1 VTNSDTTREGRTLI
15 LAPTGR
21 DSSLMREL
29 LGKAGISAL
38 VCSDSKQLCHE
49 AETDAGCLLLAEE
62 AIGSD
67 ACDDLVGLIGGQPSW
82 SDLPLVILTR
92 LGADSATV
100 GEALTS
106 LGNVTLL
113 ERPIRVAA
121 LVSVVRAALRSR
133 ERQYQIRAHLLERE
147 RSADEMR
154 TLLDTLPVGV
164 YIAHDPACKR
174 ITGNRSGYHLLRM
187 PPASNLSRTAPPE
200 EQPTHF
206 QPCRDGAPIPS
217 ESLPMQRAARGEPVR
232 EEEVDL
238 VFDDG
243 TVLNAIVSASPL
255 FDAGGNP
262 RGAVAAM
269 TDITARKRIEAAL
282 RDADRRKDEFLATL
296 AHELRN
302 PLAPIRN
309 SLHVLRLAGSVNP
322 AVEHVRAMMER
333 QVDHMVRL
341 VDDLM
346 EVSRITRGKITLRT
360 ERVDLVAVIKSA
372 IETSQPLID
381 GADQLLL
388 SAFPEEPL
396 IVEGDPVRLA
406 QVFANL
412 LNNAAKYEAGP
423 GQIHVTAR
431 REGSGAVVSIR
442 DTGIGI
448 SAEMLPRVFDMFTQI
463 DGSDRRTQGGLG
475 IGLTLARSIIQM
487 HGGSIM
493 AKSAGLGLGSEFIVR
508 LPVADG
514 ARASVA
520 PLAATPWARVPLR
533 VMVVDDNRDAAD
545 SLGMLLEFLGA
556 EVRVVHDGAAAL
568 EAWAAFHPSL
578 VLMDLGMP
586 GLDGYEV
593 ARRIRER
600 STNGDVT
607 LIALTGWGQEQ
618 DRRRSRDAGFDD
630 HLIKPAEI
638 DTLQA
643 LLVSVAD
650 REKQRRTRG

>member
-1 VTNSDTTREGRTLI
+1 VAE
-15 LAPTGR
+15 
-21 DSSLMREL
+21 
-29 LGKAGISAL
+29 AL
-38 VCSDSKQLCHE
+38 VN
-49 AETDAGCLLLAEE
+49 
-62 AIGSD
+62 
-67 ACDDLVGLIGGQPSW
+67 
-82 SDLPLVILTR
+82 
-92 LGADSATV
+92 
-100 GEALTS
+100 

-113 ERPIRVAA
+113 ERPVRIAA

-133 ERQYQIRAHLLERE
+133 ERQYQIRAHLWERE
-147 RSADEMR
+147 RSAEEMR

-164 YIAHDPACKR
+164 FIAHDCDGRR
-174 ITGNRSGYHLLRM
+174 ITGNRSGNDLLRM
-187 PPASNLSRTAPPE
+187 PATSNLSLTAPPE
-200 EQPTHF
+200 ERPKHF
-206 QPCRDGAPIPS
+206 QPCREGVPIPS
-217 ESLPMQRAARGEPVR
+217 QSLPVQRAARGESVR

-243 TVLNAIVSASPL
+243 TVLNTIISASTL
-255 FDAGGNP
+255 FDASGKP
-262 RGAVAAM
+262 RGSVATV
-269 TDITARKRIEAAL
+269 TDITARKKIEAAL

-309 SLHVLRLAGSVNP
+309 SLHVLRLADGVHP
-322 AVEHVRAMMER
+322 AVDHVRAMMER

-360 ERVDLVAVIKSA
+360 ERVDLVAVIQNA

-381 GADQLLL
+381 
-388 SAFPEEPL
+388 SAHQMLVRALPEEPL

-412 LNNAAKYEAGP
+412 LNNAAKYEDGP
-423 GQIHVTAR
+423 GQIHVTAL
-431 REGSGAVVSIR
+431 REGASAVVSVR

-448 SAEMLPRVFDMFTQI
+448 PAEMLPRVFDMFIQI
-463 DGSDRRTQGGLG
+463 NRADRHSQDGLG
-475 IGLTLARSIIQM
+475 IGLTLVRSLIQM
-487 HGGSIM
+487 HGGSVV
-493 AKSAGLGLGSEFIVR
+493 AKSDGPGLGSEFIVR

-514 ARASVA
+514 IRATDA
-520 PLAATPWARVPLR
+520 PPEGKAWSRVPLR

-556 EVRVVHDGAAAL
+556 EVKVVHDGAAAL
-568 EAWAAFHPSL
+568 DQLAAFRPSL
-578 VLMDLGMP
+578 VLTDLGMP

-600 STNGDVT
+600 STGVEVM
-607 LIALTGWGQEQ
+607 LIALTGWGQEE

-643 LLVSVAD
+643 LLLSVAD
-650 REKQRRTRG
+650 RENKRRAQN